1 MARAAGA
8 EVWING
14 KETLS
19 PVDFGNS
26 VGVIE
31 RAVTLMPE
39 NELMVRLAGQFSGEI
54 QIIIESEDWNR

>member
-1 MARAAGA
+1 M
-8 EVWING
+8 
-14 KETLS
+14 S